1 MFNERF
7 TKKLKQQKETGL
19 YRNPP
24 QISKREGKYLYI
36 GTKKMVNFASN
47 DYLGFGSSDS
57 VKKIIAANFEKY
69 GSSSSSSRL
78 VTGNFSTMREA
89 EKTYADYFGCE
100 DAVFFPSGYQAN
112 LGLLSTLFNKD
123 DKIIFD
129 KHIHASSVK
138 GISLSGA
145 EFTGY
150 KHNNLSH
157 LEKKLIIAGDK
168 NKAVVTEAL
177 FSMDGDYTDFKAIK
191 TLKSKYNFICIAD
204 EAHSYGAVGN
214 KGKGISSYVADIGV
228 GTFGKAFGLF
238 GAFILLPKLYRD
250 YLVNFA
256 SPYIYT
262 TSLPE
267 AHAATTIDI
276 LRLIEKADDK
286 REHLHNISKYTKTS
300 LGTRGFKV
308 AGDAHILAIEI
319 GDEEKTVKTTKEL
332 QKKNIFTFPAR
343 FPTVPLGRAII
354 RISLTSMHSKEDI
367 LHLCTELS
375 DCVDSNINY

>member
-7 TKKLKQQKETGL
+7 TKKLKQQKKTGL

-24 QISKREGKYLYI
+24 KISKREGKYLYI
-36 GTKKMVNFASN
+36 GKNEMINFASN
-47 DYLGFGSSDS
+47 DYLGFGSIDY

-78 VTGNFSTMREA
+78 VTGNFCTMREA
-89 EKTYADYFGCE
+89 EKIYADYFGYE

-112 LGLLSTLFNKD
+112 LGLLSTLFDND

-157 LEKKLIIAGDK
+157 LEKKLINAEDK
-168 NKAVVTEAL
+168 SKAVVTEAL
-177 FSMDGDYTDFKAIK
+177 FSMDGDYTDFKAINI
-191 TLKSKYNFICIAD
+191 LKSKYNFICIAD
-204 EAHSYGAVGN
+204 EAHSYGAVGD
-214 KGKGISSYVADIGV
+214 KGKGVSSGVADIGV

-238 GAFILLPKLYRD
+238 GAFVLLPKLYRE

-267 AHAATTIDI
+267 AHAAATIEI
-276 LRLIEKADDK
+276 LQLIEQADDK
-286 REHLHNISKYTKTS
+286 REHLQNISKFAKTT
-300 LGTRGFKV
+300 LEARGFKV

-319 GDEEKTVKTTKEL
+319 GDEEKTVKITKEL

-354 RISLTSMHSKEDI
+354 RLSLTSLHSKEDI
-367 LHLCTELS
+367 LYLCEALS
-375 DCVDSNINY
+375 DCIDSYID

>member
-7 TKKLKQQKETGL
+7 TKKLKQQKKTGL

-24 QISKREGKYLYI
+24 KISKREGKYLYI
-36 GTKKMVNFASN
+36 GNKKMVNFASN
-47 DYLGFGSSDS
+47 DYLGFGSMDY
-57 VKKIIAANFEKY
+57 VKKIIAQNFEKY

-78 VTGNFSTMREA
+78 VTGNFNTMREA
-89 EKTYADYFGCE
+89 EKTYADYFGYD

-112 LGLLSTLFNKD
+112 LGLLSTLFDND
-123 DKIIFD
+123 DTIIFD

-150 KHNNLSH
+150 KHNSMSH
-157 LEKKLIIAGDK
+157 LEKKLINSKDK

-191 TLKSKYNFICIAD
+191 SLKSKYNFTCIAD
-204 EAHSYGAVGN
+204 EAHSYGAVGD
-214 KGKGISSYVADIGV
+214 KGKGLSSGVADIGV

-238 GAFILLPKLYRD
+238 GAFILLPKLYRE

-276 LRLIEKADDK
+276 LRLIEKAEDK
-286 REHLHNISKYTKTS
+286 REHLHNISKYAKTT
-300 LGTRGFKV
+300 LGAKGFKV

-319 GDEEKTVKTTKEL
+319 GDEEKTVKITKEL
-332 QKKNIFTFPAR
+332 QKRNIFTFPAR
-343 FPTVPLGRAII
+343 FPTVPLDKAII

-367 LHLCTELS
+367 LHLCAELS
-375 DCVDSNINY
+375 DCVDTCTA